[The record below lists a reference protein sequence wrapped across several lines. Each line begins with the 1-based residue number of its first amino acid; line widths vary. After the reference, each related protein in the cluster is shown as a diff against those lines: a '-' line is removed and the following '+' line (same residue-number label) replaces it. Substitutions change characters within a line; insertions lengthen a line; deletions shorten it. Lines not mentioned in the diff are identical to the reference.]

1 MARKAIPKKAPQR
14 RASKSWGLDVD
25 LSQSLP
31 VPDEVKDASEIK
43 GILVRTPIATWRQLK
58 HICADHNKSLQ
69 DLLLEGMEHII
80 KTYGRR
86 NKAPTK
92 LKALD

>member
-1 MARKAIPKKAPQR
+1 MARKPTPKNAPQR
-14 RASKSWGLDVD
+14 GASKAWELDAD
-25 LSQSLP
+25 PSRSPP
-31 VPDEVKDASEIK
+31 VPDAVKDASEIK

-86 NKAPTK
+86 
-92 LKALD
+92 